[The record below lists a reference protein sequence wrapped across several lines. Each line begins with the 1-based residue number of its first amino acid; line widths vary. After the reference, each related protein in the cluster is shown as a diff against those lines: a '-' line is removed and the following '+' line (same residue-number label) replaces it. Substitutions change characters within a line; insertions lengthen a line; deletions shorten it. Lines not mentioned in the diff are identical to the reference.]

1 MHITIDASP
10 VHAAD
15 RGHRGQVIALA
26 CLAPLI
32 GEVLFGAVPLSLLPF
47 GLLGLVGLYGGGA
60 LLVHEIVRSRHLS
73 SWWLVLLGLA
83 YGLIEEGTVVQ
94 SLFDQHY
101 RGLDFLGFYG
111 HWAGVN
117 WVWTLFIV
125 PYHAVFSIA
134 IPIALAELI
143 HPERREKP
151 WLGRRGFMVAIV
163 AFGGNAVLLAR
174 FRTGL
179 FTAHAPTVSL
189 SANIATA
196 VIAIALV
203 VAAIRA
209 RPARVPPVDTSL
221 RAASPRRARLIG
233 LASGLAWFIG
243 FRVLI
248 IGTGTLVTA
257 PVALLAG
264 LLIAAA
270 IVWRV
275 AHWTSGGRVWTRE
288 CTRALI
294 GGALATSWLL
304 GFLIAAV
311 SGGNPIVNLAGQILW
326 GPALFFG
333 LRTLQKRVRSQDE
346 PIDRNVMATRVITPK
361 LARTS

>member
-1 MHITIDASP
+1 MHMLTAAVP
-10 VHAAD
+10 VPAAD
-15 RGHRGQVIALA
+15 RARVVQVIAVA

-47 GLLGLVGLYGGGA
+47 GLVGLVGLYGSGA
-60 LLVHEIVRSRHLS
+60 LLVHEIVRSRRLS
-73 SWWLVLLGLA
+73 SWWLFLLGVA

-117 WVWTLFIV
+117 CVWALFIV

-143 HPERREKP
+143 HPERREEP
-151 WLGRRGFMVAIV
+151 WLGRQGLIVAIV

-179 FTAHAPTVSL
+179 FTSHAPTVSI
-189 SANIATA
+189 SANIATV
-196 VIAIALV
+196 VIAIGLV
-203 VAAIRA
+203 VAALCV
-209 RPARVPPVDTSL
+209 RPRRVVPVDISL
-221 RAASPRRARLIG
+221 RAASHRRARLLG

-264 LLIAAA
+264 LLIATAT
-270 IVWRV
+270 IWRV

-311 SGGNPIVNLAGQILW
+311 SGGNPIVNLAGQVLW
-326 GPALFFG
+326 GPVLLLG
-333 LRTLQKRVRSQDE
+333 LRALQKRVRSHE
-346 PIDRNVMATRVITPK
+346 EAIGRNVKPTREIAPT
-361 LARTS
+361 T